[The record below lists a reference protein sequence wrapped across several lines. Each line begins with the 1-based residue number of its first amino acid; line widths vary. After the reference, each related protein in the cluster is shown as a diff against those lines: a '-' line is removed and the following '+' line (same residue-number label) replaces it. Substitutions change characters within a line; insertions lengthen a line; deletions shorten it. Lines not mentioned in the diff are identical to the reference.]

1 MLFRSD
7 MYTKITKSKGSY
19 DVVIPSDYMIEKMI
33 SEGLLA
39 ELDKNNI
46 PNFKNMSDAVL
57 DLDFDKG
64 NVYSV
69 PYMWGTVGI
78 IYNTKMVNG
87 DITSWSDLWDP
98 QYKKQIFMINSVRDS
113 MAVSLITL
121 GLDPNTRSMED
132 IEKAQ
137 AKLIEQKELVLAYT
151 GDEVKDKMI
160 SGEAAMAVVYSGDA
174 VTMMDENED
183 LAYVVPKEGTNL
195 WFDNMCILKDTKNK
209 ELAEKFIN
217 FMCSD
222 EISEINRDYINYCTP
237 NQNVWDD
244 LDDDALEIYPSD
256 EVLSKSF
263 IYKDL
268 GDMTKT

>member
-1 MLFRSD
+1 
-7 MYTKITKSKGSY
+7 
-19 DVVIPSDYMIEKMI
+19 
-33 SEGLLA
+33 
-39 ELDKNNI
+39 
-46 PNFKNMSDAVL
+46 
-57 DLDFDKG
+57 
-64 NVYSV
+64 
-69 PYMWGTVGI
+69 
-78 IYNTKMVNG
+78 
-87 DITSWSDLWDP
+87 
-98 QYKKQIFMINSVRDS
+98 MINSVRDS

-195 WFDNMCILKDTKNK
+195 WFDNMCILKDTQNK

-217 FMCSD
+217 YMCSD

-237 NQNVWDD
+237 NQNIWDG
-244 LDDDALEIYPSD
+244 LDEETLDIYPSD
-256 EVLSKSF
+256 
-263 IYKDL
+263 
-268 GDMTKT
+268 